1 MTKRRYIS
9 VMALLA
15 CQQAPAIAQDQVIS
29 GSSSS
34 RRERVEPPIGSLLG
48 NRLTKEN
55 MDPAQ
60 AVRLAHQAAACWVA
74 QRKGAARAA
83 ASALTLEEREKGFE
97 TLKKET
103 PCDSAALNGIT
114 ERASWTVPLDVKTGM
129 LAEALLRTS
138 KGPALAALPLEQSY
152 VRPWFGLSSRNL
164 VIDEM
169 AACVADTNPAGVSA
183 LFKTR
188 PESDKEKTA
197 ISTLAASFGPCLRA
211 GAKLRAN
218 SMGLRA
224 ALAEAMWQ
232 RALQPAPVL
241 AGGAH

>member
-1 MTKRRYIS
+1 
-9 VMALLA
+9 
-15 CQQAPAIAQDQVIS
+15 
-29 GSSSS
+29 
-34 RRERVEPPIGSLLG
+34 
-48 NRLTKEN
+48 

-74 QRKGAARAA
+74 QRKDAARAA

-103 PCDSAALNGIT
+103 PCDSVALNGIT

-129 LAEALLRTS
+129 LAEALLRTNR
-138 KGPALAALPLEQSY
+138 GDAPAALPLERSY
-152 VRPWFGLSSRNL
+152 VRPWFGLSSRNI

-188 PESDKEKTA
+188 PESDKEKEA
-197 ISTLAASFGPCLRA
+197 MSTLSASFGPCLRA

-218 SMGLRA
+218 SMGLRS

-232 RALQPAPVL
+232 RTLQPEPVP